1 MVCKT
6 KTINRAGGAY
16 EAPNCKVY
24 SITAESHILTGSEDS
39 ANRGYDPDYDLGTI

>member
-16 EAPNCKVY
+16 EAPHCNVI
-24 SITAESHILTGSEDS
+24 SITAESHILTGSNDS
-39 ANRGYDPDYDLGTI
+39 PNRNYDSEYDLGDI